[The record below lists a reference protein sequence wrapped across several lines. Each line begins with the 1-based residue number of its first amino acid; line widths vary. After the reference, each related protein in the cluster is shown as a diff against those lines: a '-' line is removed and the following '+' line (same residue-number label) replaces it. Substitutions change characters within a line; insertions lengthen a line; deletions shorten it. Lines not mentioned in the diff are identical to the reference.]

1 MKRLTLLLL
10 TVLCTYGLSAQNWL
24 TDLDQA
30 QALAAEQK
38 RPIVLVFQ
46 GSDWCAPCIRLDR
59 EIWSSDAFREYAA
72 GHFVMLK
79 ADFPRRKQNVLP
91 AEQAAANAKLAE
103 RYNKN
108 GIFPLVL
115 VLNAEGTVLGHAG
128 YERLSPEAY
137 IEKLESFTRS

>member
-1 MKRLTLLLL
+1 MKRITLLLL
-10 TVLCTYGLSAQNWL
+10 AVLCSYGLSAQNWL
-24 TDLDQA
+24 TDFDQA
-30 QALAAEQK
+30 QAQASEQHL
-38 RPIVLVFQ
+38 PIVLVFQ

-59 EIWSSDAFREYAA
+59 EIWSTDAFREYAPE
-72 GHFVMLK
+72 HFVMLK

-115 VLNAEGTVLGHAG
+115 VLDAEGKVLGHAG
-128 YERLSPEAY
+128 YERLSPEQY